1 MNGKKEIDLW
11 DIKLLGGIGSI
22 FLLLFPLA
30 GLVLIL
36 IALKKFAEET
46 KREAIFRDFLVATA
60 IALAYMFAVFLLWI
74 LFLLIHS
81 ASGAHPPQ
89 EPAIALFYLFIL
101 FLTWIAGTISAS
113 YARRSFEA
121 LAQVSGESLFSSAG
135 KLFSLGAILLII
147 LVGSILIFIGEV
159 YSIVAFFTLPD
170 KMAIEEGTAV
180 SEGS

>member
-22 FLLLFPLA
+22 FLLFFPLA

-46 KREAIFRDFLVATA
+46 KKEAIFRDFLVATA
-60 IALAYMFAVFLLWI
+60 IALAYMFAVFLFWL
-74 LFLLIHS
+74 LFLFIHS
-81 ASGAHPPQ
+81 GGSLQGP
-89 EPAIALFYLFIL
+89 EIAIFSLFIL

-113 YARRSFEA
+113 YARKSFEA

-170 KMAIEEGTAV
+170 KLAIEEGDVVA
-180 SEGS
+180 EGS

>member
-22 FLLLFPLA
+22 FLLFFPLA

-74 LFLLIHS
+74 LLFIHS
-81 ASGAHPPQ
+81 ASGANPPQ
-89 EPAIALFYLFIL
+89 EPAIAIFFLFIL

>member
-1 MNGKKEIDLW
+1 MKAKREIDLR

-22 FLLLFPLA
+22 FLLFFPLV

-36 IALKKFAEET
+36 IALKKFTEET
-46 KREAIFRDFLVATA
+46 KRETIFRDFLVATA
-60 IALAYMFAVFLLWI
+60 IALAYMFAVFLFWL

-81 ASGAHPPQ
+81 VSGTQPPEQ
-89 EPAIALFYLFIL
+89 PAIAIF
-101 FLTWIAGTISAS
+101 FLIIFFLAWIVGTISAS

-135 KLFSLGAILLII
+135 KLFLIGAILLII
-147 LVGSILIFIGEV
+147 LVGSVLIFIGEI

-170 KMAIEEGTAV
+170 KLEIEEGGAV
-180 SEGS
+180 TEGN